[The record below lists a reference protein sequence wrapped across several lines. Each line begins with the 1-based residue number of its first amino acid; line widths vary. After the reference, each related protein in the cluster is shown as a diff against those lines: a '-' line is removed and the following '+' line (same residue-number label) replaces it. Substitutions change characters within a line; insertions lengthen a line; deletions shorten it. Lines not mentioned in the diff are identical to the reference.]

1 MVIMIDKWIPLE
13 RVLRFPE
20 VTPEQVTAALQQ
32 CVDQVRNNLP
42 AFEAK
47 FPAANSEHNF
57 YTPGPNT
64 DWTSG
69 FWTGEVWL
77 AYENAKNDSD
87 RFLFR
92 KAGDCQV
99 DSFLKRIN
107 IKHYVD
113 HHDMGFLYIPLVW
126 RPTSSLEASRR
137 ARLP

>member
-1 MVIMIDKWIPLE
+1 MVIMIGKWIPLE

-64 DWTSG
+64 DWTPG

-99 DSFLKRIN
+99 DSFL
-107 IKHYVD
+107 
-113 HHDMGFLYIPLVW
+113 
-126 RPTSSLEASRR
+126 
-137 ARLP
+137 